1 MPSHAGTGTNGRD
14 RFADA
19 DLYLAVAVG
28 GAIGAFGRHGLDLL
42 ILSARD
48 GWPTATFVVNISG
61 AFVLG
66 IVLIIAR
73 RAVPDP
79 TASTIARR
87 FRPLI
92 ITGVLG
98 GYTTFSTFMVEAH
111 GLVVSDRTPTA
122 LLYVFGSLVA
132 GVTAVALGGL
142 VAGLVARL
150 IAGRPPVPILRGS
163 QEVRET
169 TEDEA

>member
-1 MPSHAGTGTNGRD
+1 MPR
-14 RFADA
+14 RFVDA
-19 DLYLAVAVG
+19 DLYLAVAIG
-28 GAIGAFGRHGLDLL
+28 GAIGAFGRHGLDLM
-42 ILSARD
+42 IPSARD

-66 IVLIIAR
+66 IVLVIAR
-73 RAVPDP
+73 RALPDP
-79 TASTIARR
+79 TSSTVARR
-87 FRPLI
+87 FRPLL

-111 GLVVSDRTPTA
+111 GLVATDRSPLA

-132 GVTAVALGGL
+132 GVVAVAIGGL
-142 VAGLVARL
+142 VAGGVARVV
-150 IAGRPPVPILRGS
+150 AGRPPEPILHGS